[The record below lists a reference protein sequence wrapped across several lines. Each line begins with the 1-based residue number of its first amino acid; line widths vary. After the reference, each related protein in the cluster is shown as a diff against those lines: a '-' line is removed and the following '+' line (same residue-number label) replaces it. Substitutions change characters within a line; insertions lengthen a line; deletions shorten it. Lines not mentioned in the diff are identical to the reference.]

1 MSLAG
6 PIINALETGSILWI
20 DEIDNGLHYDLVR
33 ALVALFQ
40 DEKINIRNAQLI
52 INTHNI
58 SLIDEADL
66 FRRDQ
71 IFIVKK
77 DRYGEATLIPVSD
90 FSIRE
95 TAKVGKLYREGRFG
109 GVPYLEKL
117 GTNINQ

>member
-1 MSLAG
+1 M
-6 PIINALETGSILWI
+6 WI

-33 ALVALFQ
+33 ALISLFQ
-40 DEKINIRNAQLI
+40 NEQVNIHNAQLI

-71 IFIVKK
+71 IYIVDKN
-77 DRYGEATLIPVSD
+77 RYGEATLTPVSD
-90 FSIRE
+90 FSVRE

-109 GVPYLEKL
+109 GVPYLDKL
-117 GTNINQ
+117 GQNINKEEGLL